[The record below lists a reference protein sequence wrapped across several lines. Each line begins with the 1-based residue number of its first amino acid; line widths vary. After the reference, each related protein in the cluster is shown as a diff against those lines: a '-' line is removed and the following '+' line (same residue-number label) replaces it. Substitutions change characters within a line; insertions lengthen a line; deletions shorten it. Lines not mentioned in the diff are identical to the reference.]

1 MFQNISNRRLPDVFL
16 HSIPNIVAYM
26 SAWGWGDRILLA
38 GGIPRMS
45 QAAGLPTG
53 GISMTPLPRY
63 KPDNYT
69 LMGSNDQNV
78 FIATS
83 NTFLCAADFL
93 KYMQAER

>member
-1 MFQNISNRRLPDVFL
+1 
-16 HSIPNIVAYM
+16 
-26 SAWGWGDRILLA
+26 
-38 GGIPRMS
+38 MS

-53 GISMTPLPRY
+53 GINMTPLPRY

-83 NTFLCAADFL
+83 TYRVSSKTVPTWLFALLSASTHANYKSWVIDEKFRKIAT
-93 KYMQAER
+93 R

>member
-1 MFQNISNRRLPDVFL
+1 
-16 HSIPNIVAYM
+16 
-26 SAWGWGDRILLA
+26 
-38 GGIPRMS
+38 MS